1 MWFIRAK
8 VTEGSSV
15 VVFTAKKGLWITL
28 ELCFTLLLEK
38 LYMAVVV
45 WPEMC
50 VQCSGPNICT
60 SPLKMMAWIGIA
72 QFFFIVLLFLNR
84 GFHSVKNQ
92 L

>member
-1 MWFIRAK
+1 M
-8 VTEGSSV
+8 
-15 VVFTAKKGLWITL
+15 
-28 ELCFTLLLEK
+28 LLLEK

-50 VQCSGPNICT
+50 VQCSGPNTCT
-60 SPLKMMAWIGIA
+60 SPLEMMAWIGIA
-72 QFFFIVLLFLNR
+72 QFFFIVLLFPNR